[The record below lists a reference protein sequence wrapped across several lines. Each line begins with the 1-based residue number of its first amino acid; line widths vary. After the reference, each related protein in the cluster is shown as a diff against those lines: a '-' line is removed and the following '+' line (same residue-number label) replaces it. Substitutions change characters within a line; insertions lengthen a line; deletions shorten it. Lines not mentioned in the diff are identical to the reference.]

1 MQVLERLRAFKG
13 ESQLKKAVMNMLVK
27 TADEKSLEGLREEFQ
42 KYDTDGTGLID
53 MNELKTAIK

>member
-1 MQVLERLRAFKG
+1 VQVLERLRAFKG